1 MSTGPK
7 RQHWVPLFYLRHFI
21 APDSNPRQ
29 EQVRILHRKTGEP
42 RLTSIRNIALEKN
55 LYSPKLPN
63 GTRDHRLEK
72 KLCHLEGTLGTIW
85 PKFATDF
92 IDLSSRSH
100 RQIIA
105 LFLAVQSLRH
115 PERREASL
123 QVRQKIIEAVRNQPV
138 DADGNPAIKEI
149 QIGSRKI
156 PFDLAKWKEYENSD
170 KQSSVANWRKMIERD
185 AVPTAEMLMKKRW
198 SIAFVKVPLF
208 VTSDFPVY
216 VVQPD
221 LKRFQ
226 IGGKGAMIQFPI
238 SPTRI
243 LCLDDLDEPGDQY
256 YPIPDSEA
264 DVFNLFTWVNTQS
277 FMISSRPIE
286 DVLEGIARVRAE
298 HERESTG
305 TEHLL
310 L

>member
-7 RQHWVPLFYLRHFI
+7 RQHWVPRFYLRHFI

-29 EQVRILHRKTGEP
+29 EQVWMLHRETGEP
-42 RLTSIRNIALEKN
+42 RLTSIQNIALEKN
-55 LYSPKLPN
+55 LYSPRLLD

-72 KLCHLEGTLGTIW
+72 KLSDLEGTLGTIW

-92 IDLSSRSH
+92 IDLSSRSQ

-105 LFLAVQSLRH
+105 LFLAVQFLRH
-115 PERREASL
+115 PERRKASL
-123 QVRQKIIEAVRNQPV
+123 EVRQKIIEAVHSQPADV
-138 DADGNPAIKEI
+138 DGNPAIKEI
-149 QIGSRKI
+149 WIGSRKI

-170 KQSSVANWRKMIERD
+170 KESSVASWRQSIERD

-198 SIAFVKVPLF
+198 SIAFVKAPLF
-208 VTSDFPVY
+208 VTSDFPLY

-238 SPTRI
+238 SPTRV

-264 DVFNLFTWVNTQS
+264 DLFNFFTWVSTES

-298 HERESTG
+298 HEQE
-305 TEHLL
+305 
-310 L
+310 

>member
-1 MSTGPK
+1 MRNSPV
-7 RQHWVPLFYLRHFI
+7 RQHWVPQFYLRHFI
-21 APDSNPRQ
+21 SPDSNPRQ
-29 EQVRILHRKTGEP
+29 EQVYILHRKTGDP
-42 RLTSIRNIALEKN
+42 HLTSIKNIALEKY
-55 LYSPKLPN
+55 LYSPKLPD
-63 GTRDHRLEK
+63 GTRDHRLEN
-72 KLCHLEGTLGTIW
+72 KLCDLEGTLGTIW

-105 LFLAVQSLRH
+105 LFLAVQFLRN

-123 QVRQKIIEAVRNQPV
+123 EVRQKIIESVRNQPV

-149 QIGSRKI
+149 QVGSRKI
-156 PFDLAKWKEYENSD
+156 PFDLAKWKEYENAED
-170 KQSSVANWRKMIERD
+170 ESSVANWRNLVERD

-198 SIAFVKVPLF
+198 SVVYVKEPLF

-238 SPTRI
+238 SPTRL
-243 LCLDDLDEPGDQY
+243 LCLDDLDEPGNQCY
-256 YPIPDSEA
+256 HIPDSEA
-264 DVFNLFTWVNTQS
+264 DVFNLLTWVNTES
-277 FMISSRPIE
+277 FMISSRKIE

-298 HERESTG
+298 HEGGE
-305 TEHLL
+305 
-310 L
+310 